1 MAGYHRTARHQRADQ
16 AATHSDDPSKLH
28 DARISRSTGRC
39 AANGDSH
46 GKATAHPGICRTY
59 TRRRGLA
66 GGPGFAHGTRAARGL
81 PVRPVPPRQPAT
93 PPGTPQRGRTCSTK
107 RGPPGPAP
115 HHRGRTM
122 TITVEQLSRSFG
134 QIQAVKGIDLS
145 IERGETFGFLGPNG
159 AGQSTTIKIL
169 CTLLHPT
176 SGRAWINGYD
186 IEREASQVRQSIGIV
201 FQDPTLDEYLTAEQ
215 NLYYHCMIYHT
226 PHKTRATRINEVL
239 ELVGLEDR
247 RKDIVKTFSGGMKRR
262 LEVARGLLHEPQT
275 LFLDEPTVGLD
286 PQTRRSVWEH
296 VLRLRDRTGLTIFM
310 TTHYM
315 EEAEYC
321 DRIAIIDHGQ
331 IVALDTP
338 AALKRMVGQDVV
350 CLTTSTP
357 ERAAAILE
365 QFLGYPVRRVDDAI
379 YVEGENGQSLAAHLI
394 RQLTLA
400 DIEVRGV
407 NVTAPTLEDVF
418 VHLTGRAIRDE
429 LASAKER
436 LGARL
441 RSRGRLRR

>member
-1 MAGYHRTARHQRADQ
+1 
-16 AATHSDDPSKLH
+16 
-28 DARISRSTGRC
+28 
-39 AANGDSH
+39 
-46 GKATAHPGICRTY
+46 
-59 TRRRGLA
+59 
-66 GGPGFAHGTRAARGL
+66 
-81 PVRPVPPRQPAT
+81 
-93 PPGTPQRGRTCSTK
+93 
-107 RGPPGPAP
+107 
-115 HHRGRTM
+115 M
-122 TITVEQLSRSFG
+122 TITVEKLSRSFG
-134 QIQAVKGIDLS
+134 EIQAVKGIDLHVA
-145 IERGETFGFLGPNG
+145 RGETFGFLGPNG
-159 AGQSTTIKIL
+159 AGKSTTIKML

-176 SGRAWINGYD
+176 SGRAWINGHD

-226 PHKTRATRINEVL
+226 PRKTRATRIHEVL
-239 ELVGLEDR
+239 QLVGLDER
-247 RKDIVKTFSGGMKRR
+247 RRDVVKTFSGGMKRR

-296 VLRLRDRTGLTIFM
+296 VLRLRERTGLTIFM

-338 AALKRMVGQDVV
+338 AALKRIVGQDQV
-350 CLTTSTP
+350 CLHFPTTSLS

-365 QFLGYPVRRVDDAI
+365 QHLHLGHPVRREDNTI
-379 YVEGENGQSLAAHLI
+379 YAEGENGQALAANLI

-400 DIEVRGV
+400 DIDVLGV

-418 VHLTGRAIRDE
+418 VHLTGRVIRDE
-429 LASAKER
+429 SASAKDR
-436 LGARL
+436 MGSRL

>member
-1 MAGYHRTARHQRADQ
+1 
-16 AATHSDDPSKLH
+16 
-28 DARISRSTGRC
+28 
-39 AANGDSH
+39 
-46 GKATAHPGICRTY
+46 
-59 TRRRGLA
+59 
-66 GGPGFAHGTRAARGL
+66 
-81 PVRPVPPRQPAT
+81 
-93 PPGTPQRGRTCSTK
+93 
-107 RGPPGPAP
+107 
-115 HHRGRTM
+115 M
-122 TITVEQLSRSFG
+122 TIKVEKLSRTFG
-134 QIQAVKGIDLS
+134 EIQAVKGIDLQV
-145 IERGETFGFLGPNG
+145 ERGETFGFLGPNG
-159 AGQSTTIKIL
+159 AGKSTTIKML

-176 SGRAWINGYD
+176 SGQAFINGYD
-186 IEREASQVRQSIGIV
+186 IERDASRVRQSIGIV

-215 NLYYHCMIYHT
+215 NLYYHCMVYHT
-226 PHKTRATRINEVL
+226 PRKTRDTRIRDVL
-239 ELVGLEDR
+239 QLVGLDER

-296 VLRLRDRTGLTIFM
+296 VLRLRERTGLTIFM

-338 AALKRMVGQDVV
+338 AALKRMVGQDMV
-350 CLTTSTP
+350 CLTTSVP
-357 ERAAAILE
+357 ERATAVLE
-365 QFLGYPVRRVDDAI
+365 QYLGHVVRREDEAI
-379 YVEGENGQSLAAHLI
+379 YVEGENGQTLAASLI

-429 LASAKER
+429 AASAKER
-436 LGARL
+436 MGSRL

>member
-1 MAGYHRTARHQRADQ
+1 
-16 AATHSDDPSKLH
+16 
-28 DARISRSTGRC
+28 
-39 AANGDSH
+39 
-46 GKATAHPGICRTY
+46 
-59 TRRRGLA
+59 
-66 GGPGFAHGTRAARGL
+66 
-81 PVRPVPPRQPAT
+81 
-93 PPGTPQRGRTCSTK
+93 
-107 RGPPGPAP
+107 
-115 HHRGRTM
+115 M
-122 TITVEQLSRSFG
+122 TITVEKLSRSFG
-134 QIQAVKGIDLS
+134 EIQAVKGIDLQVQ
-145 IERGETFGFLGPNG
+145 RGETFGFLGPNG
-159 AGQSTTIKIL
+159 AGKSTTIKML

-176 SGRAWINGYD
+176 SGKAWINGYD
-186 IEREASQVRQSIGIV
+186 IERDSSRVRQSIGIV

-226 PHKTRATRINEVL
+226 PVKTRAARIDDVL
-239 ELVGLEDR
+239 RLVGLDDR

-296 VLRLRDRTGLTIFM
+296 VLKLRDRTGLTIFM

-321 DRIAIIDHGQ
+321 DRIAIIDHGK

-350 CLTTSTP
+350 ALTTPAP
-357 ERAAAILE
+357 EEAATLLE
-365 QFLGYPVRRVDDAI
+365 RHLNHPVRRAEDTI
-379 YVEGENGQSLAAHLI
+379 YVEGEDGQALAASLI

-429 LASAKER
+429 LASAKDR

>member
-1 MAGYHRTARHQRADQ
+1 
-16 AATHSDDPSKLH
+16 
-28 DARISRSTGRC
+28 
-39 AANGDSH
+39 
-46 GKATAHPGICRTY
+46 
-59 TRRRGLA
+59 
-66 GGPGFAHGTRAARGL
+66 
-81 PVRPVPPRQPAT
+81 
-93 PPGTPQRGRTCSTK
+93 
-107 RGPPGPAP
+107 
-115 HHRGRTM
+115 M
-122 TITVEQLSRSFG
+122 TISVEKLSRSFG
-134 QIQAVKGIDLS
+134 EIQAVKGIDLHV
-145 IERGETFGFLGPNG
+145 ERGETFGFLGPNG
-159 AGQSTTIKIL
+159 AGKSTTIKML

-226 PHKTRATRINEVL
+226 PRKTRDTRIRDVL
-239 ELVGLEDR
+239 QLVGLDER

-296 VLRLRDRTGLTIFM
+296 VLRLRERTGLTIFM

-338 AALKRMVGQDVV
+338 AALKRMVGQDLVR
-350 CLTTSTP
+350 LTTSSP
-357 ERAAAILE
+357 ERAAAMLE
-365 QFLGYPVRRVDDAI
+365 QHTCHPVRREDDAI
-379 YVEGENGQSLAAHLI
+379 YVEGENGQALAANLI

-400 DIEVRGV
+400 DIDVLGV

-418 VHLTGRAIRDE
+418 VHLTGQVIRDE
-429 LASAKER
+429 SASAKDR
-436 LGARL
+436 MGSRL

>member
-1 MAGYHRTARHQRADQ
+1 
-16 AATHSDDPSKLH
+16 
-28 DARISRSTGRC
+28 
-39 AANGDSH
+39 
-46 GKATAHPGICRTY
+46 
-59 TRRRGLA
+59 
-66 GGPGFAHGTRAARGL
+66 
-81 PVRPVPPRQPAT
+81 
-93 PPGTPQRGRTCSTK
+93 
-107 RGPPGPAP
+107 
-115 HHRGRTM
+115 M
-122 TITVEQLSRSFG
+122 TIMVEKLSRSFG
-134 QIQAVKGIDLS
+134 DIQAVKGIDLHV
-145 IERGETFGFLGPNG
+145 ERGETFGFLGPNG
-159 AGQSTTIKIL
+159 AGKSTTIKML
-169 CTLLHPT
+169 CTLLHPS

-226 PHKTRATRINEVL
+226 PRKTRDTRIREVL
-239 ELVGLEDR
+239 QLVGLDER

-296 VLRLRDRTGLTIFM
+296 VLRLRERTGLTIFM

-338 AALKRMVGQDVV
+338 AALKRMVGQDLVR
-350 CLTTSTP
+350 LTTSTP
-357 ERAAAILE
+357 ERAATILE
-365 QFLGYPVRRVDDAI
+365 QHSDHPVRREDDAI
-379 YVEGENGQSLAAHLI
+379 YVEGENGQALAANLI

-400 DIEVRGV
+400 DIDVLGV

-418 VHLTGRAIRDE
+418 VHLTGRVIRDE
-429 LASAKER
+429 SASAKDR
-436 LGARL
+436 MGSRL

>member
-1 MAGYHRTARHQRADQ
+1 
-16 AATHSDDPSKLH
+16 
-28 DARISRSTGRC
+28 
-39 AANGDSH
+39 
-46 GKATAHPGICRTY
+46 
-59 TRRRGLA
+59 
-66 GGPGFAHGTRAARGL
+66 
-81 PVRPVPPRQPAT
+81 
-93 PPGTPQRGRTCSTK
+93 
-107 RGPPGPAP
+107 
-115 HHRGRTM
+115 M
-122 TITVEQLSRSFG
+122 TITVEQLTRSFG
-134 QIQAVKGIDLS
+134 EIQAVKGIDLQ

-159 AGQSTTIKIL
+159 AGKSTTIKML

-186 IEREASQVRQSIGIV
+186 IEREALQVRQSIGIV

-226 PHKTRATRINEVL
+226 PRKTRAARIQDVL
-239 ELVGLEDR
+239 QLVGLDER
-247 RKDIVKTFSGGMKRR
+247 RKDVVKTFSGGMKRR

-296 VLRLRDRTGLTIFM
+296 VLRLREKTGLTIFM

-321 DRIAIIDHGQ
+321 DRIAIIDHGS
-331 IVALDTP
+331 IVAIDTP
-338 AALKRMVGQDVV
+338 AALKRMVGQDKVSF
-350 CLTTSTP
+350 TTSTP
-357 ERAAAILE
+357 ERAASILE
-365 QFLGYPVRRVDDAI
+365 RLGYKVHCQQDAVE
-379 YVEGENGQSLAAHLI
+379 VEGEDGQALAANVI

-407 NVTAPTLEDVF
+407 NVTVPTLEDVF
-418 VHLTGRAIRDE
+418 VHLTGRAIREE
-429 LASAKER
+429 LASAKDR

>member
-1 MAGYHRTARHQRADQ
+1 
-16 AATHSDDPSKLH
+16 
-28 DARISRSTGRC
+28 
-39 AANGDSH
+39 
-46 GKATAHPGICRTY
+46 
-59 TRRRGLA
+59 
-66 GGPGFAHGTRAARGL
+66 
-81 PVRPVPPRQPAT
+81 
-93 PPGTPQRGRTCSTK
+93 
-107 RGPPGPAP
+107 
-115 HHRGRTM
+115 M
-122 TITVEQLSRSFG
+122 TITVEKLSRSFG
-134 QIQAVKGIDLS
+134 EIQAVKGIDLQVD
-145 IERGETFGFLGPNG
+145 RGETFGFLGPNG
-159 AGQSTTIKIL
+159 AGKSTTIKML
-169 CTLLHPT
+169 CTLLHPS

-186 IEREASQVRQSIGIV
+186 IEREASQVRRSIGIV

-226 PHKTRATRINEVL
+226 PLKTRAARIQEVL
-239 ELVGLEDR
+239 ELVGLEER
-247 RKDIVKTFSGGMKRR
+247 RKDSVKTFSGGMKRR
-262 LEVARGLLHEPQT
+262 LEVARGLLHAPQT

-296 VLRLRDRTGLTIFM
+296 VLRLRESTGLTIFM

-338 AALKRMVGQDVV
+338 VALKRLIGQDQV
-350 CLTTSTP
+350 CLTTPAP
-357 ERAAAILE
+357 EQAAAMLE
-365 QFLGYPVRRVDDAI
+365 HYLGHPVRRDDDAI
-379 YVEGENGQSLAAHLI
+379 YVEGENGQSLAASLI

-407 NVTAPTLEDVF
+407 NVIAPTLEDVF

-429 LASAKER
+429 TASAKER
-436 LGARL
+436 LGSRL

>member
-1 MAGYHRTARHQRADQ
+1 
-16 AATHSDDPSKLH
+16 
-28 DARISRSTGRC
+28 
-39 AANGDSH
+39 
-46 GKATAHPGICRTY
+46 
-59 TRRRGLA
+59 
-66 GGPGFAHGTRAARGL
+66 
-81 PVRPVPPRQPAT
+81 
-93 PPGTPQRGRTCSTK
+93 
-107 RGPPGPAP
+107 
-115 HHRGRTM
+115 M
-122 TITVEQLSRSFG
+122 TITVEKLSRSFG
-134 QIQAVKGIDLS
+134 EIQAVKGIDLNVA
-145 IERGETFGFLGPNG
+145 RGETFGFLGPNG
-159 AGQSTTIKIL
+159 AGKSTTIKML

-186 IEREASQVRQSIGIV
+186 IEREAPRVRQSIGIV

-226 PHKTRATRINEVL
+226 PRKTRATRIHEVL
-239 ELVGLEDR
+239 QLVGLDER
-247 RKDIVKTFSGGMKRR
+247 RKDVVKTFSGGMKRR

-296 VLRLRDRTGLTIFM
+296 VLRLRERTGLTIFM

-338 AALKRMVGQDVV
+338 AALKRKVGQDLV
-350 CLTTSTP
+350 CLTTSAS
-357 ERAAAILE
+357 ERAVTILD
-365 QFLGYPVRRVDDAI
+365 QYLGHPVRREDNTI
-379 YVEGENGQSLAAHLI
+379 YAEGENGQALAANLI

-400 DIEVRGV
+400 DIDVLGV

-418 VHLTGRAIRDE
+418 VHLTGRVIRDE
-429 LASAKER
+429 SASAKDR
-436 LGARL
+436 MGSRL

>member
-1 MAGYHRTARHQRADQ
+1 
-16 AATHSDDPSKLH
+16 
-28 DARISRSTGRC
+28 
-39 AANGDSH
+39 
-46 GKATAHPGICRTY
+46 
-59 TRRRGLA
+59 
-66 GGPGFAHGTRAARGL
+66 
-81 PVRPVPPRQPAT
+81 
-93 PPGTPQRGRTCSTK
+93 
-107 RGPPGPAP
+107 
-115 HHRGRTM
+115 M
-122 TITVEQLSRSFG
+122 TIKVEKLSRSFG
-134 QIQAVKGIDLS
+134 EIQAVKGIDLHV
-145 IERGETFGFLGPNG
+145 EHGETFGFLGPNG
-159 AGQSTTIKIL
+159 AGKSTTIKML
-169 CTLLHPT
+169 CTLLRPT

-226 PHKTRATRINEVL
+226 PRKTRDARIHEVL
-239 ELVGLEDR
+239 QLVGLDER
-247 RKDIVKTFSGGMKRR
+247 RKDVVKTFSGGMKRR

-296 VLRLRDRTGLTIFM
+296 VLRLRERTGLTIFM

-338 AALKRMVGQDVV
+338 MALKRKVGQDQVY
-350 CLTTSTP
+350 LTTSAP
-357 ERAAAILE
+357 EQAATILE
-365 QFLGYPVRRVDDAI
+365 QYLGHLVSRTDNAI
-379 YVEGENGQSLAAHLI
+379 YVEGENGQALAASLI

-400 DIEVRGV
+400 DIDVLGV

-418 VHLTGRAIRDE
+418 VLLTGRVIRDE
-429 LASAKER
+429 SASAKER
-436 LGARL
+436 MGSRL